1 LRISFSIYDYA
12 IIIIYF
18 AISIFIG
25 LRVKAAD
32 KSNEDYLVA
41 ARKIT
46 LPAFVATLVSTF
58 YGGILGVGEFT
69 YLVGFSSWILNAFPY
84 YFFITIFA
92 FLLAKRIRKSSLF
105 TIPDK
110 LQETYGKRVGVT
122 GAVLVFL
129 LSTPAPYLLML
140 GLITQLVTGWPIQI
154 SIVVSLALG
163 VVYLFKGGLKADVNV
178 NIFEFIMMYVGFAVI
193 IPFCFIKIGG
203 FDVLIQQ
210 LPAQHLTITGGNSIA
225 YILVWFVIGSWALVD
240 PTFHQRCYAA
250 QSQSVAKKGVL
261 ISLLFWFIF
270 DFMTITAGLYA
281 RVHLPDLQEPPM
293 AYPLLADSILPA
305 IAKGAFFTG
314 MIATV
319 MSTLHSYIF
328 VSGVTFGNDI
338 LSRIRN
344 KKDVLNNYSKIGII
358 VTSVISLIIT
368 FYFVSV
374 VQIWY
379 LIGTL
384 CIPPLLISVISSYF
398 DKLHVKP
405 SFIFYSMI
413 GAFSISLVSFLAGQY
428 NMINGAPSYLF
439 GLEPMYPGLILG
451 LGIYFIGLITKS
463 GSKV

>member
-1 LRISFSIYDYA
+1 MKISFSIYDYA

-18 AISIFIG
+18 AVSIFIG
-25 LRVKAAD
+25 LRVKTAD
-32 KSNEDYLVA
+32 KTNEDYLVA

-69 YLVGFSSWILNAFPY
+69 YLIGFSSWILNAFPY

-92 FLLAKRIRKSSLF
+92 FLLAKKIRKSSLF

-110 LQETYGKRVGVT
+110 LQETYGKKVGVA
-122 GAVLVFL
+122 GAFLVFL

-154 SIVVSLALG
+154 SILVSLILG
-163 VVYLFKGGLKADVNV
+163 IVYLFKGGLKADVNV

-193 IPFCFIKIGG
+193 IPFCFIKIGS
-203 FDVLIQQ
+203 FEVLTQN
-210 LPAQHLTITGGNSIA
+210 LPPAHLTITGGNSIA

-250 QSQSVAKKGVL
+250 ESESVAKKGVL

-281 RVHLPDLQEPPM
+281 RVHLPDLQEAPM
-293 AYPLLADSILPA
+293 AYPLLANSILPS

-338 LSRIRN
+338 ISRIKNR
-344 KKDVLNNYSKIGII
+344 KDVLNKYSKYGII
-358 VTSVISLIIT
+358 VTSIISLFIT

-379 LIGTL
+379 MIGSL
-384 CIPPLLISVISSYF
+384 CIPPLLISIISSYF
-398 DKLHVKP
+398 DKLKVK
-405 SFIFYSMI
+405 SDFIFYSMI
-413 GAFSISLVSFLAGQY
+413 GSFSVSLISFLAGQFNKVDGMPVY
-428 NMINGAPSYLF
+428 PL
-439 GLEPMYPGLILG
+439 GLEPMYPGLISG
-451 LGIYFIGLITKS
+451 LGIYFIGLITKPKS
-463 GSKV
+463 SF